1 MKQSIKELPKRLIK
15 KEGNTMISKSELI
28 KDAIERAFF
37 EDVGEGDHSSLACIP
52 EKALNKAKLLVKD
65 SGVLAGV
72 EIAKM
77 VFDYYGD
84 FNVEIKIEDGSYV
97 KKGDIVFIVEGS
109 SRGILA
115 CERLVLNIMQRM
127 SGIATY
133 TKSLVD
139 LINGTMTKLLDTRKT
154 TPNFRVFE
162 KEAVRIGGGYNH
174 RFALYDM
181 IMLKDNHI
189 DYAGGISEAL
199 NKINDYLTYNGL
211 DLKVEIEVRDF
222 EELEKAISIGNFHR
236 IMLDNFTPKETIK
249 AVEIVGGKFETE
261 SSGGITEET
270 IKSYAD
276 TGVDYIS
283 VGALTHQVKSLDL
296 SLKAV

>member
-1 MKQSIKELPKRLIK
+1 
-15 KEGNTMISKSELI
+15 MISKSELI
-28 KDAIERAFF
+28 KDAIERAFV
-37 EDVGEGDHSSLACIP
+37 EDIGEGDHSSLACIP

-139 LINGTMTKLLDTRKT
+139 LILGTKTKLLDTRKT

-199 NKINDYLTYNGL
+199 NKINDYLANNGL

-222 EELEKAISIGNFHR
+222 EELEKALSIGNFHR